1 MTTFFSREVFLTEIY
16 DFYFYVIYNLLSASL
31 TFNLLY
37 IFLFTYSIVSL
48 YKCDKDFHNQWWLS
62 SMDSINLRGTRTH
75 CRQAYISSG
84 QVYGDSTS
92 RSCFFTSSESAD
104 PLKWVSCRI
113 CSIGVLLEN
122 TMWKFL
128 WVFSVKSF
136 IFSE

>member
-75 CRQAYISSG
+75 CLYAYISSSHE
-84 QVYGDSTS
+84 YGARTS
-92 RSCFFTSSESAD
+92 NTCFFTSSDSAD
-104 PLKWVSCRI
+104 PLKYVSCLS
-113 CSIGVLLEN
+113 CATGVLFEN

-128 WVFSVKSF
+128 WVFSLS
-136 IFSE
+136 IRILSG